1 MNTIIPSNDSNNI
14 LTEHVAL
21 RLTGLNFAL
30 EGGTGTALI
39 PNGAFTPWID
49 VRNWTEV
56 KLFINTGNVSYLA
69 QDIRIQYC
77 LDPSSGIIIQVGDL
91 STTDANPEPSI
102 HPQAGEKVWES
113 PIPPYIRFIHLP
125 SVSTDTKNA
134 YINISGRKKIKTEAI
149 SAIPIPAYTDVGS
162 VNNIIKIYL

>member
-30 EGGTGTALI
+30 EGGTGATTV
-39 PNGAFTPWID
+39 PDGAFTPWID
-49 VRNWTEV
+49 VRNWTEL
-56 KLFINTGNVSYLA
+56 KLIIETGYNPGVITSE
-69 QDIRIQYC
+69 DIKIQYC

-91 STTDANPEPSI
+91 LNTDEGADPTRPHE
-102 HPQAGEKVWES
+102 GEKIWDS
-113 PIPPYIRFIHLP
+113 PIPPYIRFIFVA
-125 SVSTDTKNA
+125 SSTYTTIL

-162 VNNIIKIYL
+162 GNNIIKIYL

>member
-14 LTEHVAL
+14 LTEHVG
-21 RLTGLNFAL
+21 LTLDGTNFAV

-69 QDIRIQYC
+69 QDIKIQYC
-77 LDPSSGIIIQVGDL
+77 LDPSSGIVIQVGDL
-91 STTDANPEPSI
+91 SNTDANPEPSI
-102 HPQAGEKVWES
+102 HPHAGEKVWES

-134 YINISGRKKIKTEAI
+134 YIYITGRKRIRKETFTLVTV
-149 SAIPIPAYTDVGS
+149 PAYTDVTGLD
-162 VNNIIKIYL
+162 NIISIPI

>member
-30 EGGTGTALI
+30 EGGTGATTV
-39 PNGAFTPWID
+39 PDGAFTPWID
-49 VRNWTEV
+49 VRNWTEL
-56 KLFINTGNVSYLA
+56 KLIIETSYNPGVITCE
-69 QDIRIQYC
+69 DIKIQYC

-91 STTDANPEPSI
+91 LNTDEGADPTRPHE
-102 HPQAGEKVWES
+102 AEKIWES
-113 PIPPYIRFIHLP
+113 PIPPYIRFIFVA
-125 SVSTDTKNA
+125 SSTYTTSW
-134 YINISGRKKIKTEAI
+134 YINISGRKKIKTETFTLVTV
-149 SAIPIPAYTDVGS
+149 PAYTDVAS